1 MMIIIRKEDRT
12 YREAVW
18 AYSRLVESITE
29 SISTHNR
36 KGIKEGKDKK

>member
-1 MMIIIRKEDRT
+1 MIIIRKEDRT

-18 AYSRLVESITE
+18 AYPALLKVLTE

-36 KGIKEGKDKK
+36 KGIKEGKNKK

>member
-18 AYSRLVESITE
+18 AYPRLVENTYRE
-29 SISTHNR
+29 YKHP
-36 KGIKEGKDKK
+36 